1 MNKKLL
7 DVKILK
13 KQNRMKN
20 KVIYDFYGKLLKLKE
35 KLDRLEVA
43 KREVTRRRKGFLR
56 NNKCLCNHNTSTKI
70 IN

>member
-20 KVIYDFYGKLLKLKE
+20 KVIYNFYGKLLKLKE

-56 NNKCLCNHNTSTKI
+56 NNKCL
-70 IN
+70 

>member
-20 KVIYDFYGKLLKLKE
+20 KVIFLKLKE